1 MDLTQ
6 LHRVIDTSGGILYV
20 MAIMLVIALTIVIE
34 RNWYLR
40 RAIGCGN
47 KMLSAI
53 RGSRNLDIALL
64 TQLCARSR
72 SQPHGALLATA
83 LENVSEEDRG
93 IFSELIEEE
102 INLQAPQVDARL
114 WILDTIVTAAPLLGL
129 LGTIMGMFQTFQALG
144 DAGNAPTAVTGG
156 VGEALVATACG
167 LFIALVGLVA
177 FNDMTTRVRLV
188 VHQMETMKTM
198 LSNRLHPRRP
208 GRNAADMDDSPIK
221 LRTSHGGA

>member
-1 MDLTQ
+1 MDLSQ
-6 LHRVIDTSGGILYV
+6 LHRIIDTSGGILYV
-20 MAIMLVIALTIVIE
+20 MAIMLVIALTIIIE

-40 RAIGCGN
+40 RAIGCGR
-47 KMLSAI
+47 KILSAI
-53 RGSRNLDIALL
+53 RGSRTLDIGLL
-64 TQLCARSR
+64 TELCARS
-72 SQPHGALLATA
+72 QAHPHGALLATA
-83 LENVSEEDRG
+83 LENVTEDDKDV
-93 IFSELIEEE
+93 FAELIEEE
-102 INLQAPQVDARL
+102 INLQAPHVDARL

-188 VHQMETMKTM
+188 VHQMETLKTM
-198 LSNRLHPRRP
+198 LGNRLLPRRSTR
-208 GRNAADMDDSPIK
+208 GNAEAEDAPIK
-221 LRTSHGGA
+221 LRASGGA